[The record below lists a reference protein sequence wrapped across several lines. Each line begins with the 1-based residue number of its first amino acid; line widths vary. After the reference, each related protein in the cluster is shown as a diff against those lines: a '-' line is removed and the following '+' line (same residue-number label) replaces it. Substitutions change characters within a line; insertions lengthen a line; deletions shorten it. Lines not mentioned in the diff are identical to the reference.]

1 MTSPPPPPRTRAG
14 SKSYG
19 VGPHEAHFLDPSTVC
34 RPGQRRQSGPTHPK
48 SGIRTGQMSVLV
60 GRSRWVRGRIR
71 MVRHLEKSFIIPF
84 FTLVREKWSRGC
96 LPRGPAGWVRQPVI
110 EAHHHSTWQSS
121 IPRVGPTIAAPP
133 TWTTEGMR
141 AGPKNKLQPSTY

>member
-1 MTSPPPPPRTRAG
+1 MTSPPPPEPGPGLNLTALAPTRPIFWTLLRFAG
-14 SKSYG
+14 RVNEGNPAQLIPSQAYG
-19 VGPHEAHFLDPSTVC
+19 PVRC
-34 RPGQRRQSGPTHPK
+34 RFWSEDHGG
-48 SGIRTGQMSVLV
+48 
-60 GRSRWVRGRIR
+60 VRGRIR

-121 IPRVGPTIAAPP
+121 IPRVGPTIAPP